1 MRFGHAKRSWVALI
15 GAVLLIVGF
24 GLVTGAVAQQPK
36 VVIAVTSPQSG
47 PQAAWGSELIR
58 GAELALAEYDPA
70 KLKFRYEILPLD
82 DQADPKVGI
91 TVANKLKVNSDV
103 MGVIGPWNSGVAIP
117 ASPIYAAAKLPL
129 FAVASDPKL
138 TRQGF
143 TNIFRVGSTNDF
155 QAIGGEA
162 YVVGEWKKK
171 RIAIIHDNT
180 IPGVTIGEM
189 FRDLAK
195 TDGAEIVTF
204 EGVSW
209 GERDWTPVLTSLK
222 QKNPDA
228 LYLVTVFADAALAMK
243 QMKDLGMKLDILGP
257 DGMYSD
263 DLIKLGGPAVEGAC
277 ATALGADVNK
287 LPTASKFVAG
297 FKKRYNESPQQY
309 SVFAYEAMHIL
320 IKATEKAGKKD
331 RAEILKA
338 VRQVTPSEGALGKT
352 VFNDR
357 GDTVNQ
363 VIGIFCVKNG
373 AWEYVKSASIPA
385 DRLPK

>member
-1 MRFGHAKRSWVALI
+1 MRRRVAAKWWVIGGLLLLAL
-15 GAVLLIVGF
+15 
-24 GLVTGAVAQQPK
+24 GLAPAAVAQEK
-36 VVIAVTSPQSG
+36 AVIAVTSPQSG
-47 PQAAWGSELIR
+47 PQATWGTELIR
-58 GAELALAEYDPA
+58 GAELALAEYDPK
-70 KLKFRYEILPLD
+70 KLKFKYEILPMD
-82 DQADPKVGI
+82 DQADPKVGL
-91 TVANKLKVNSDV
+91 TVANKLKVDKDV

-117 ASPIYAAAKLPL
+117 ASPVYSEAKLPL
-129 FAVASDPKL
+129 FAIASDPKL

-162 YVVGEWKKK
+162 YLVGELKKK

-180 IPGVTIGEM
+180 IPGVTIGEI
-189 FRDLAK
+189 FRDLVK
-195 TDGAEIVTF
+195 QDKGEVVMF

-209 GERDWTPVLTSLK
+209 GERDWSPVLTSLK

-243 QMKDLGMKLDILGP
+243 QMKDLGMKLTVLGP

-263 DLIKLGGPAVEGAC
+263 ELVTLGGAAVEGAC

-287 LPTASKFVAG
+287 LPTASKFVGA
-297 FKKRYNESPQQY
+297 FKAKYNESPQQY

-320 IKATEKAGKKD
+320 VKAIENTGKKD
-331 RAEILKA
+331 RAAILKA
-338 VRQVTPSEGALGKT
+338 IREVTPYSGALGKT
-352 VFNDR
+352 VFNAR

-373 AWEYVKSASIPA
+373 KWEYVKSAAIPA

>member
-1 MRFGHAKRSWVALI
+1 MRYG
-15 GAVLLIVGF
+15 GARGSSLVLVGVVVLLVGV
-24 GLVTGAVAQQPK
+24 GLVGGVAAQQPK

-47 PQAAWGSELIR
+47 PQATWGTELIR
-58 GAELALAEYDPA
+58 GAELALAEYDAA
-70 KLKFRYEILPLD
+70 KLKFKYEILPLD

-117 ASPIYAAAKLPL
+117 ASPIYAEAKLPL

-189 FRDLAK
+189 FQDLAK
-195 TDGAEIVTF
+195 KDGAEIVTF
-204 EGVSW
+204 QGVSW
-209 GERDWTPVLTSLK
+209 GERDWSPVLTSLK
-222 QKNPDA
+222 QKNPDS

-243 QMKDLGMKLDILGP
+243 QMKDLGMTMDILGP

-263 DLIKLGGPAVEGAC
+263 DLIKLGGAATEGAC

-287 LPTASKFVAG
+287 LPTASKFVEA

-320 IKATEKAGKKD
+320 VRAIEKTGKKD
-331 RAEILKA
+331 RGEILKA
-338 VRQVTPSEGALGKT
+338 VRQVTPYDGALGKT

-373 AWEYVKSASIPA
+373 KWEYVKSASIPA